1 MTNLRSYE
9 TFFLLVPGLSDD
21 ERSALIEKYQ
31 NIIKEYGGQITKTDP
46 WPLRKL
52 AYRVASK
59 TQGYLTSGY
68 YVLLEYGGTGDGVA
82 ELQRNLRLDEN
93 VLKFIT
99 IKKDDEF
106 TGQDAE
112 STESAPETSPDS
124 EPEAP
129 EEEASEQK
137 EVE

>member
-1 MTNLRSYE
+1 MSKLRWYE
-9 TFFLLVPGLSDD
+9 TFFLLVPGLNDD

-31 NIIKEYGGQITKTDP
+31 GIIKDYGGEIIKTDP

-59 TQGYLTSGY
+59 TKGYFTNGY
-68 YVLLEYGGTGDGVA
+68 YVLLEYSGTGEGVA

-106 TGQDAE
+106 E
-112 STESAPETSPDS
+112 PENTESAQPEQ
-124 EPEAP
+124 EVPEEA
-129 EEEASEQK
+129 ESAAAAEEASDK
-137 EVE
+137 EGE